1 MRQSTDDM
9 LNQIGE
15 APRDILNE
23 ADQMSQMAGVERSDY
38 VDTSP
43 IILGNKTG
51 FRVFNIQVVVGI

>member
-1 MRQSTDDM
+1 MRQSADDM

-51 FRVFNIQVVVGI
+51 FRV